1 MELCEAQGLA
11 DGKQQ
16 KQLGGFAILVLVIMW
31 YGGGIIDHILLVGV
45 GGAAGAE
52 APLQLGAPCADSDA
66 QCAQWA
72 AAGECLSNA
81 VYMSATCALA
91 CGKCQPAAA
100 AAPCADSDPGQCP
113 LWKANG
119 DCASNSEYMLAM
131 CRLSCDPSC
140 GAPAAPAAGAACV
153 DADLTQCPLWQ
164 ANGDCSSNSV
174 YMMAMC
180 CRSCTNPVAAPAVAA
195 AAPAAPAVK
204 AAAAAPAAPCVDS
217 DPEQCPRWQANGDCA
232 SNTEWMRANCPVSC
246 DVCTP
251 ASAEPCADSDER
263 QCPVWATNGDC
274 TSNLEWM
281 SKNCR
286 LSCKV
291 CSLSASLFK
300 WPGARDGEIPQTAS
314 WDGPIESPM
323 HPNGCTD
330 AEDMPFGGDPV
341 DNCMKLCAKTKK

>member
-1 MELCEAQGLA
+1 M
-11 DGKQQ
+11 
-16 KQLGGFAILVLVIMW
+16 
-31 YGGGIIDHILLVGV
+31 
-45 GGAAGAE
+45 
-52 APLQLGAPCADSDA
+52 
-66 QCAQWA
+66 
-72 AAGECLSNA
+72 
-81 VYMSATCALA
+81 
-91 CGKCQPAAA
+91 
-100 AAPCADSDPGQCP
+100 DSDP
-113 LWKANG
+113 
-119 DCASNSEYMLAM
+119 E
-131 CRLSCDPSC
+131 
-140 GAPAAPAAGAACV
+140 
-153 DADLTQCPLWQ
+153 QCPLWQ

-314 WDGPIESPM
+314 WDGPSASPM